1 MTVDS
6 RYLANHLTFPQV
18 YGSPDVSS
26 ATCCPACA
34 LCAGLVMPVCVQ
46 CSESGGVTS
55 HSSWRH
61 YIHRHVSGSLATR
74 LTWCHG
80 TSVTAAWQM
89 WRSPWPRDERGQNF
103 GDGSFAAL
111 VTSNKCQRWLGL
123 LGGLLGLGREFLSL
137 THRYVSH
144 LASGQCG
151 DMYHVWGLNRGM
163 NADDGNRQNIE
174 IEVSQSTSAII
185 AVADSSVRFKFLV

>member
-1 MTVDS
+1 MCTMCRPGHAGVCAVQWVRRRDVTQLMTPS
-6 RYLANHLTFPQV
+6 
-18 YGSPDVSS
+18 
-26 ATCCPACA
+26 
-34 LCAGLVMPVCVQ
+34 
-46 CSESGGVTS
+46 
-55 HSSWRH
+55 
-61 YIHRHVSGSLATR
+61 HRHITGSLATR

-111 VTSNKCQRWLGL
+111 VTSNKCQRRLGL

-144 LASGQCG
+144 PASLGSAGTCI
-151 DMYHVWGLNRGM
+151 MYGGSIGEWMLMMETDRTLRLKCPNQH
-163 NADDGNRQNIE
+163 QP
-174 IEVSQSTSAII
+174 
-185 AVADSSVRFKFLV
+185 